1 MRDVAPLEPVR
12 AYYDARGESEWHRLE
27 NPYEGAIEQ
36 ELHSRAFEELL
47 PPGARV
53 LDLGGGPGRW
63 TIWLARRGHR
73 VVLAD
78 ISQRMLQIARQRL
91 AEAGVEPE
99 AVLEVDARDL
109 SRFTAGEFDAVLA
122 LGPFYHLV
130 AAEDRQLAAR
140 EIYRVLRSD
149 GLLLA
154 TVMTRYAWLLGVL
167 LESGSRRLPDV
178 HRLLD
183 EGVYRNDEPGRFTE
197 AYLYRPAEVLP
208 FFEASGFQTVRAM
221 ASQSFLY
228 LVQEQV
234 AALHERDAEAYEAL
248 LDIAYAAAGDQSILG
263 ISGHILYAGRALE
276 GRT

>member
-1 MRDVAPLEPVR
+1 MVPA
-12 AYYDARGESEWHRLE
+12 GE
-27 NPYEGAIEQ
+27 PYEGAIEQ
-36 ELHSRAFEELL
+36 ELHRRAFEELL

-78 ISQRMLQIARQRL
+78 LSQRMLEIAQREL

-109 SRFTAGEFDAVLA
+109 GRFTAGEFDAVLA

-130 AAEDRQLAAR
+130 AAADRELVAH
-140 EIYRVLRSD
+140 EVHRVLRSG

-154 TVMTRYAWLLGVL
+154 TVMTRYSSLLGAL

-183 EGVYRNDEPGRFTE
+183 DGVYRNDEPGRFTE
-197 AYLYRPAEVLP
+197 AYLHRPAEVLP
-208 FFEASGFQTVRAM
+208 FFEANGFETVRAM
-221 ASQSFLY
+221 ASQSFLD
-228 LVQEQV
+228 LVQAQV
-234 AALHERDAEAYEAL
+234 ADLHERDAEAYEAL
-248 LDIAYAAAGDQSILG
+248 LDIASAAATDPSILG
-263 ISGHILYAGRALE
+263 ISGHILYAGGARP
-276 GRT
+276 GSPGTV